1 MVGLVRHIAGGER
14 VTSNESDDV
23 RFFMPVELPAT
34 TFPEHVHRVRD
45 AMCMEPQTMLKR
57 AEEPSPRGRGNL
69 AAH

>member
-23 RFFMPVELPAT
+23 HFFMSIASVMSC
-34 TFPEHVHRVRD
+34 V
-45 AMCMEPQTMLKR
+45 MEPQTMLKR